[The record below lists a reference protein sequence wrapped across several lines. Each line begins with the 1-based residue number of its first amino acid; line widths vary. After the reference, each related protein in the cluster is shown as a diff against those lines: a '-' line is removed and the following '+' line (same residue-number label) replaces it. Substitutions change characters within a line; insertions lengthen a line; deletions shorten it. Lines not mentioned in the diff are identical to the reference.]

1 MEGTVMDSWITQLRK
16 GLLEFLVLII
26 LEDGESYGY
35 EIVSKLKSLEGM
47 NITESTVYPILA
59 RMKKE
64 GFARTRTVPS
74 SEGPPRRYYSL
85 TFEGKVRL
93 SFMKQY
99 WNALHQSIE
108 NMRKGGKP

>member
-64 GFARTRTVPS
+64 GFAQTRTVPS
-74 SEGPPRRYYSL
+74 PEGPPRKYYSL
-85 TFEGKVRL
+85 TIEGKVRL
-93 SFMKQY
+93 SFMNQH

-108 NMRKGGKP
+108 NLRKGGKS